1 MKKFN
6 SESVSATAIAKSAT
20 KATNVAFSYY
30 DTFTAAS
37 ELGIPPHKNK
47 WGTNCYTAYQA
58 NRIREALVKR
68 AEHDSKPKVD
78 YLIEVIP
85 DKELVEELRARGWDV
100 VCERKTIETL

>member
-1 MKKFN
+1 MIKNFT

-20 KATNVAFSYY
+20 KATNVDFSYF
-30 DTFTAAS
+30 DTLQAAS
-37 ELGIPPHKNK
+37 ALGIPPHKNK

-58 NRIREALVKR
+58 NRIREELIKR
-68 AEHDSKPKVD
+68 ANNKPKD
-78 YLIEVIP
+78 YPLIDIIP